1 LTPRRLIITG
11 DDFGLDDSINEA
23 IERSHRDGILNTTS
37 LMVGAPAAADA
48 VARARRLPT
57 LRVGLHVVVAR
68 DRPVLPAQDIPD
80 LVDATGNLRSNL
92 VEAGIRYFFRP
103 SIRRQ
108 LRSEIAAQ
116 FAAFQRTGL
125 PLDHVN
131 AHNHMHFHPTVL
143 TYILDIGRDYGVRA
157 IRLPYEPFLP
167 SWRASRTDFFR
178 RLGTSLFLTPWS
190 ALMRLRIGRCGLARN
205 DYVFG
210 LYDSGRFDAER
221 VLALL
226 ECLPPGVTELYF
238 HPATA
243 GPKNPPPLVA
253 DYEPA
258 AELAALVE
266 PRIAEKI
273 RALGIR
279 VIGFGDLT
287 DPPSS

>member
-11 DDFGLDDSINEA
+11 DDFGLDDSVNEA
-23 IERSHRDGILNTTS
+23 IERSHRDGVLNTTS

-48 VARARRLPT
+48 VARARRLPA

-68 DRPVLPAQDIPD
+68 DRPVLPAHDIPD
-80 LVDATGNLRSNL
+80 LVDAAGNLRSNL
-92 VEAGIRYFFRP
+92 VEAGFRYFFRP
-103 SIRRQ
+103 AIRRQ

-116 FAAFQRTGL
+116 FAAFRDTGL

-167 SWRASRTDFFR
+167 SWRASGTGFFG
-178 RLGTSLFLTPWS
+178 RLGTSLFLAPWS
-190 ALMRLRIGRCGLARN
+190 ALMRQRIGRRGLARN

-210 LYDSGRFDAER
+210 MYDSGRLDAER

-226 ECLPPGVTELYF
+226 DRLPPGVTELYF

-243 GPKNPPPLVA
+243 GTASPVG
-253 DYEPA
+253 YGRA

-266 PRIAEKI
+266 PRVAEKI
-273 RALGIR
+273 RALGID

-287 DPPSS
+287 DPRSS